1 MTLNTRLGAG
11 VLRKCH
17 YRYQSIC
24 RIESMKGGFEGIG
37 TSGII
42 STFLY
47 FDIVISSTIE
57 NVFQPKSGQEAART

>member
-1 MTLNTRLGAG
+1 
-11 VLRKCH
+11 
-17 YRYQSIC
+17 
-24 RIESMKGGFEGIG
+24 MKGGFEGIG